1 LKRAR
6 TIAAIV
12 LAALLGAVLPVLTVA
27 YFSWLRQQELEQ
39 RTLASTAER
48 TLQRAHRAY
57 EGGLQALRKLNQ
69 TPLPPCSPEHLQ
81 LMRNLAVS
89 TRSAEQVGYFERG
102 RLRCTSWGMTEN
114 DVPQPTADHVT
125 AEGAALVL
133 GVRPQAGDGS
143 PMLAVQL
150 GKHDLLMDPTRFVDV
165 IADPNVR
172 LAVATPDGRLVAQ
185 QALPDQDLLQ
195 HLLRHP
201 GTGHTGGSWYVTA
214 QDQAWL
220 AIAVSPR
227 TGLGESLRRQLWQL
241 LPLGVVGAILG
252 VVGAVWLSRRRHSL
266 RNELA
271 SAVRRREF
279 SMQYQ
284 PIIELD
290 TGICVGAESLV
301 RWCRADGTQVK
312 PDLFI
317 PVAEETGL
325 IDALT
330 DHVIDQVITDMR
342 ELLVRD
348 RSAHIAIN
356 LSASDVG
363 SGRALKVLSAKL
375 QGTGIHPQQIWLEAT
390 ERGFIDIEG
399 ARSSLAAARRAGHCV
414 AIDDF
419 GVGYSSLQYLQTLP
433 LDALKIDK
441 SFIEAIGTHSATS
454 PVTSH
459 IIDMAKTLGLFTVA
473 EGVETSAQLAYLQAR
488 QVEFGQGWLFSRPL
502 SSSEF
507 VTYHERRRKQYGK
520 AKENMQN
527 PNSTP

>member
-1 LKRAR
+1 MKRAR

-12 LAALLGAVLPVLTVA
+12 LGALIGAALPVITVA
-27 YFSWLRQQELEQ
+27 YFSWLRQQEVEQ
-39 RTLASTAER
+39 STLASTAER
-48 TLQRAHRAY
+48 TLLRAHRAY

-69 TPLPPCSPEHLQ
+69 TRVPPCSPEHVQ

-89 TRSAEQVGYFERG
+89 TRTAEQVGYFERG
-102 RLRCTSWGMTEN
+102 KLRCTSWGMTES
-114 DVPQPTADHVT
+114 DIPEPIADHTTAD
-125 AEGAALVL
+125 GAALTF

-143 PMLAVQL
+143 PMLAMQL
-150 GKHDLLMDPTRFVDV
+150 GKHDLLIDPSRFVDV
-165 IADPNVR
+165 IADPTVR

-185 QALPDQDLLQ
+185 QALPDQELLSR
-195 HLLRHP
+195 LLRTP
-201 GTGHTGGSWYVTA
+201 ATGHTTHSWYATA
-214 QDQAWL
+214 QDHEWL

-227 TGLGESLRRQLWQL
+227 TGFVDSLGRQPWAL
-241 LPLGVVGAILG
+241 LPLAVIGALLG
-252 VVGAVWLSRRRHSL
+252 ALGALWLSRRRHSL

-271 SAVRRREF
+271 SAVRRREL

-290 TGICVGAESLV
+290 TGVCVGAESLV

-330 DHVIDQVITDMR
+330 DHVIDLVINDMR
-342 ELLVRD
+342 DLLVRD

-356 LSASDVG
+356 LSAGDVG

-507 VTYHERRRKQYGK
+507 ITYHEKRLKQYGK

-527 PNSTP
+527 PNSAM